1 MKALFLC
8 RARVT
13 NTSLLHQG
21 LVEVHFIDY
30 GNREFLPFID
40 TRLMTDAA
48 LKHIMAIPPQA
59 KEFILALVT
68 HCGSAWD
75 ENTLAIINAEIRYVE
90 MHYSIAAQVGP
101 FTLIRLL
108 NGNNDDLALNIISRR
123 LVLSISLHTQEM
135 ILHSYLSRTQTVAS
149 NPLNMIQPNVVPQQT
164 VLPPASPQSQSTPTF
179 LNYKALTLEP
189 GSEHAVYVSY
199 VSDGP
204 LQFSVQLKR
213 MEDTLAK
220 LMNELDKMQLQP
232 LEETVIPGTVCV
244 AKCMEDGYF
253 CRAVVTSMVDSHY
266 KVGKIKRR

>member
-1 MKALFLC
+1 MIIVCNSFCFQTIILFH
-8 RARVT
+8 RARIT

-30 GNREFLPFID
+30 GNREFLPYLH
-40 TRLMTDAA
+40 TRLMTDST
-48 LKHIMAIPPQA
+48 LKSIMSIPPQA

-68 HCGSAWD
+68 HNGSAWD

-90 MHYSIAAQVGP
+90 MHYNVIAQVGP
-101 FTLIRLL
+101 YSLIRLL
-108 NGNNDDLALNIISRR
+108 TGNSDDIALSLIARR

-135 ILHSYLSRTQTVAS
+135 MLHSYLSRS
-149 NPLNMIQPNVVPQQT
+149 HNVVVTAPIMSPQQQQQQ
-164 VLPPASPQSQSTPTF
+164 QSMSSTPTL

-213 MEDTLAK
+213 MEETLAK

-253 CRAVVTSMVDSHY
+253 CRAVVTSMVDSQY
-266 KVGKIKRR
+266 KVSI